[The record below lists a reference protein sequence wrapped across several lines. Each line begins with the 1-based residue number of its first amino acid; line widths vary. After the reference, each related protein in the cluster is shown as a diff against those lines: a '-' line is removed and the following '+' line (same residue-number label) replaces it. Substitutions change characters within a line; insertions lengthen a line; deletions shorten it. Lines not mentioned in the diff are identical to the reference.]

1 MITWLTFKAFSKK
14 VFAWLKV
21 YWYVPIV
28 VTVGALFAWVL
39 QDQKAM
45 KRVLKV
51 MEAASSAYEK
61 EREVIED
68 THKKE
73 LDGISRIQE
82 QKKLKQQELL
92 KKREREVK
100 EALDKKAERV
110 KILEKEFGKDSDIM
124 KKILEEEFG
133 FHEIN

>member
-1 MITWLTFKAFSKK
+1 
-14 VFAWLKV
+14 
-21 YWYVPIV
+21 
-28 VTVGALFAWVL
+28 
-39 QDQKAM
+39 
-45 KRVLKV
+45 

>member
-1 MITWLTFKAFSKK
+1 MFMFYYQQPLIL
-14 VFAWLKV
+14 
-21 YWYVPIV
+21 IH
-28 VTVGALFAWVL
+28 
-39 QDQKAM
+39 
-45 KRVLKV
+45 
-51 MEAASSAYEK
+51 E
-61 EREVIED
+61 
-68 THKKE
+68 
-73 LDGISRIQE
+73 
-82 QKKLKQQELL
+82 KQQELL